1 MYPIVKRLLINNIY
15 RERVKLVI
23 TNFSAQMQKESETT
37 TLHPAAAIN
46 NGMESLVL
54 FLSSYQKAKEFL
66 IKLMRCF

>member
-15 RERVKLVI
+15 IERERERVKLVI

-54 FLSSYQKAKEFL
+54 FLSSYQKLKNFSSSS
-66 IKLMRCF
+66 

>member
-54 FLSSYQKAKEFL
+54 FLSSYQKLKNFSSSS
-66 IKLMRCF
+66 

>member
-1 MYPIVKRLLINNIY
+1 MY

-46 NGMESLVL
+46 NGMESFVL
-54 FLSSYQKAKEFL
+54 FLSSCQKLKNFSSSS
-66 IKLMRCF
+66 